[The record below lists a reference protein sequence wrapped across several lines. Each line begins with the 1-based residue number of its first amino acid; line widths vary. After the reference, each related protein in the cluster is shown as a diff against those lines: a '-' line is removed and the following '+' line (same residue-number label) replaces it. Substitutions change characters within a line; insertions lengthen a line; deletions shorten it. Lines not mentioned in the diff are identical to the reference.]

1 MQLSQVN
8 VNESVKVKSMNLD
21 DALTRRLKTLGF
33 LMNTS
38 IQVIEKKGNGTMIIM
53 VRGTRLAIGASI
65 SQCIEVSYE

>member
-8 VNESVKVKSMNLD
+8 VNDCVKVKSMDLD
-21 DALTRRLKTLGF
+21 QALTRRLKTLGF
-33 LMNTS
+33 LTNTT
-38 IQVIEKKGNGTMIIM
+38 IQVIEKKGKGTMIIM

>member
-8 VNESVKVKSMNLD
+8 VNDCVKVKSMNLD
-21 DALTRRLKTLGF
+21 QALTRRLKTLGF
-33 LMNTS
+33 LTNTT
-38 IQVIEKKGNGTMIIM
+38 IQVIEKKGKGTMIIM